1 MISPGMALATR
12 LEPTHAR
19 FLDLLTERGVELDF
33 LEEHASIQCTATYD
47 PALVTDVGAVI
58 LESGRPERR
67 AQALPMAR
75 KLPELDIPIVG
86 WVGGEGAMDAGDTLW
101 LDRETLLLG
110 RSYRSNDEGFRQL
123 RKALD
128 GVVRTWHRSELPHW
142 EGPEK

>member
-67 AQALPMAR
+67 PEALPMAR
-75 KLPELDIPIVG
+75 KLLELDVPIIG
-86 WVGGEGAMDAGDTLW
+86 WVGGEGVMDAGDTLW
-101 LDRETLLLG
+101 LDRETLLGG
-110 RSYRSNDEGFRQL
+110 RSYPSNHEGYRQL
-123 RKALD
+123 HRALD
-128 GVVRTWHRSELPHW
+128 GIVATFHRFE
-142 EGPEK
+142 